1 MNVWCRIYE
10 EERIRTNQLNQN
22 IILKQ
27 KCFKKL
33 HPKLQW
39 MPHVHDIELKVDL
52 AALTGENGDFE
63 ICQNI
68 KEYQEIKPSV
78 KLLQ

>member
-1 MNVWCRIYE
+1 MNVGCHIYKE
-10 EERIRTNQLNQN
+10 KIIRTNQVFQ
-22 IILKQ
+22 
-27 KCFKKL
+27 KL

-39 MPHVHDIELKVDL
+39 MPHVHDIKLKVDL

>member
-1 MNVWCRIYE
+1 MNVGCHIYKE
-10 EERIRTNQLNQN
+10 KIIRTNQLFTNHYSQVF
-22 IILKQ
+22 Q
-27 KCFKKL
+27 KL
-33 HPKLQW
+33 YPKLQW